1 MQQSLSFHLHLLL
14 VAYILWIPLLHLCTG
29 SAPLAPEC
37 FPEGHQILHNPYRST
52 TFDSLELQQT
62 AIQELVCDH
71 SLPQGWYRFMINNRP
86 AEMPTKCVEM
96 NKCGTQAPV
105 WLSLKSESLP
115 LPGGKKQLMACATWQ
130 FFFGSTKDC
139 CLFQIPIS
147 VRNCGEFFVY
157 LLQPTQGCMGYCAEA
172 VTELKPK
179 ACAPGESEVEGI
191 CQGKLPNLT
200 LQPVI
205 TPEVVRA
212 NIHLKCAYH
221 HPFSNQPMQYM
232 VVWSRLSTSSMK
244 EQIHR
249 DTTLQTF
256 SYVEMDGVNFRLG
269 DTIFCTVTA
278 FMRDS
283 PDQQSLPEES
293 DGFYAGIKFTPE
305 SLQISEDDKEH
316 VLTILSTVPIICQD
330 QGDICKITLQLK
342 TEDSDNLLLGP
353 SNIALST
360 CQVDLLHMPCT
371 EGSCA
376 RASLTVTA
384 VTDFAQDGDRISY
397 IRAEPVTR
405 SELLWRAYAPKDVK
419 VTVQDLPTGNCYSFT
434 DPHIITFDGRRYD
447 NYKIGTFLLC
457 KSLARVFEVH
467 VRQWDCGSRQY
478 AVACNCG
485 VAAWEGNDII
495 LLDMCNGQFQETR
508 PQLSIKSIGASPRR
522 VKIMKSYGGEKITII
537 FPSGAFVRADISEWG
552 MSLTVRAPS
561 IDFNSTRGLCGI
573 FDGNSHNDF
582 HNTSGSPLLSHQS
595 NMPEED
601 FIEDWRITPGMSL
614 FDKTPPISEG
624 EKRKNYCRCQKE
636 HTLSLHSINT
646 QNAFQSSFPQSLGC
660 HYDNVDYTSAIPYL
674 DVTSEYVTHLEIEST
689 LRSDGKLLAKAFD
702 QRYLPKSVKKR
713 DSRDGRL
720 KQYSKKVSLKNQK
733 NNSFINSTKPEEVLD
748 RAKRQEDYYE
758 YLPFYPFQNESQKD
772 LESFAYFFPEDYFE
786 GIRPNVQSIW
796 PTQGGLTS
804 TKALEICQQVLANS
818 TIGTI
823 CKDILGR
830 QLDEAIDMCLLDL
843 QLKDDLAWESAMI
856 AFLENE
862 CERKV
867 LENRT
872 QLFHAANGLLAT
884 HEEILT
890 ALRCPNFCNGNGQ
903 CTEWGCRCFEDHSS
917 YDCRIAKKNTLEI
930 TDLENRGLCDIR
942 VSDCNRIR
950 VFGLSFRD
958 SPDLHCEVTRL
969 IHFNGNWI
977 SREQE
982 PTKADFLSSTAVDC
996 QIPVLNSTETEAAR
1010 FMADDEP
1017 FARWQVKITNDGF
1030 QYSNS
1035 KVLTLYDGACQV
1047 CEFHPTGLCKLKEET
1062 CNIDGLCYSEGDSSP
1077 TSPCLLCEPDISKF
1091 TWSINENNLP
1101 PVFQVPSSQLLTFIG
1116 ENFVYQLI
1124 AADPEGSAVLFILEA
1139 GPQDAMLSPAGLLI
1153 WKVDLEEPQ
1162 IFEFTVSDEC
1172 NAQSRYSVEV
1182 LVKPCSCMNGG
1193 SCVTNINF
1201 PPGIGEYLCICPNG
1215 FDGNFCQEN
1224 INDCKPNSCGS
1235 GMCVDS
1241 VDSYT
1246 CKCPAGLKGLT
1257 CQEDVNECEEN
1268 LCFPGVSCIN
1278 TFGSYICGTCPTGME
1293 GDGKSCRSEATADI
1307 TEDFITDNNNA
1318 KGELNKIEG
1327 EWSMQPLEAKKAPAI
1342 KSPNSSDTHGGRAA
1356 VRPITTCAN
1365 RPCFPGV
1372 LCVDRKPPDI
1382 GYICG
1387 RCPSGFLGNGRFCTP
1402 TPSAVSRSSYSR
1414 TDTAERGN
1422 IDAKGSYQ
1430 EKVVIKSRNI
1440 YSKLSQAQIPRL
1452 EQTYLM
1458 TRNPTVT
1465 DIQSLILKRRVS
1477 HPQASDTRNTDPDSS
1492 LLQRASSHNKV
1503 KIKNSTHD
1511 LLLLQEPNPKAATV
1525 KMTTQISSDYKLN
1538 VRSHAAGTVSP
1549 NHDKNTSLLL
1559 TRPHAVQRIQPT
1571 FDVSLGKRS
1580 SRIATTKTKPAHAF
1594 RTDQP
1599 RTSALTAPLTSSF
1612 RLRAPFSGMAPQSA
1626 NFPILPRTFV
1636 QARIPEQ
1643 TTAIRKSYA
1652 SAVDHLALSK
1662 TINGL
1667 LHLKNKIT
1675 CANSPCFNR
1684 VQCEPAKDGGF
1695 KCGHCPPGYNGDG
1708 ITCQVLCDPPCEHGG
1723 TCVAQNRCSCAYGF
1737 VGPRCETMICNRH
1750 CHNGGKCVSPDEC
1763 KCKTGWSSPSCE
1775 TAICSPVC
1783 LNGGICV
1790 RPSTCACPYGFYGPQ
1805 CQTALCHPPCKN
1817 GGHCV
1822 RNNVCTCPEGYA
1834 GRRCQK
1840 SICDPMCMN
1849 GGKCVSPDV
1858 CDCPSGWRG
1867 KWCNKPVCLQ
1877 KCLNGGECIG
1887 PSVCACSEGWIGMLC
1902 QTPLCEKKCLFGS
1915 RCIRPNVCACR
1926 SGYTGLTCR
1935 KKIPIE

>member
-1 MQQSLSFHLHLLL
+1 MQQPISFHQHLIL
-14 VAYILWIPLLHLCTG
+14 VAYLLWIPLLHFCIG
-29 SAPLAPEC
+29 SAPAAPEC

-52 TFDSLELQQT
+52 NFDSLELQQT
-62 AIQELVCDH
+62 AIQDLVCDH
-71 SLPQGWYRFMINNRP
+71 SLPTGWYRFMINSRP
-86 AEMPTKCVEM
+86 AEMPTKCIEM

-115 LPGGKKQLMACATWQ
+115 PPGERKQLMACATWQ
-130 FFFGSTKDC
+130 FFGRTKDC
-139 CLFQIPIS
+139 CLFRIPIS

-157 LLQPTQGCMGYCAEA
+157 LLRPTQGCMGYCAEA
-172 VTELKPK
+172 VAELKPK
-179 ACAPGESEVEGI
+179 ACAPEESEFEGI
-191 CQGKLPNLT
+191 CQGKLPTLT

-205 TPEVVRA
+205 TPEVVRDRV
-212 NIHLKCAYH
+212 HLKCAFN
-221 HPFSNQPMQYM
+221 HPSSNRPVHYM
-232 VVWSRLSTSSMK
+232 VVWSCLSTSSMK

-269 DTIFCTVTA
+269 DTVFCTVTA
-278 FMRDS
+278 FLRDS
-283 PDQQSLPEES
+283 SEQESLPEES
-293 DGFYAGIKFTPE
+293 DGFYAGIKFAPE
-305 SLQISEDDKEH
+305 LLQIAEDEKEH
-316 VLTILSTVPIICQD
+316 VLTILSTVPITCQGQD
-330 QGDICKITLQLK
+330 DICKITLQLK

-353 SNIALST
+353 PNIALST
-360 CQVDLLHMPCT
+360 CQVDLLNMPCA

-397 IRAEPVTR
+397 IRAEPVKR
-405 SELLWRAYAPKDVK
+405 SELLWRAYVPKDVK

-434 DPHIITFDGRRYD
+434 DPHIITFDGWRYD
-447 NYKIGTFLLC
+447 NYKLGTFLLC
-457 KSLARVFEVH
+457 KSLVRVFEVH

-478 AVACNCG
+478 AIACNCG
-485 VAAWEGNDII
+485 VAAQEGNDII
-495 LLDMCNGQFQETR
+495 MLDMCNGQFQETR
-508 PQLSIKSIGASPRR
+508 PQLSIKSIGASPR
-522 VKIMKSYGGEKITII
+522 VKIGRSYGGKKITII
-537 FPSGAFVRADISEWG
+537 FPSGAFVRADVSKWG

-561 IDFNSTRGLCGI
+561 IDFNSTIGLCGI
-573 FDGNSHNDF
+573 FDGNGYNDF
-582 HNTSGSPLLSHQS
+582 HNASRSPLLSHQS

-601 FIEDWRITPGMSL
+601 FIEAWRIPPGKSL
-614 FDKTPPISEG
+614 FDKTPPNSEG
-624 EKRKNYCRCQKE
+624 KKRKNYCRCQKE
-636 HTLSLHSINT
+636 HTLSLHSVNT
-646 QNAFQSSFPQSLGC
+646 INAFRSSSPQSLGC

-674 DVTSEYVTHLEIEST
+674 DVTSEYVTHPEIEST
-689 LRSDGKLLAKAFD
+689 LRSAGKLLAKSFD

-713 DSRDGRL
+713 DSPEGRL
-720 KQYSKKVSLKNQK
+720 KLYAQKVSLKNQK
-733 NNSFINSTKPEEVLD
+733 NDSFVNSTKPEEVLE

-758 YLPFYPFQNESQKD
+758 YLPFYPFQNVSQKD

-786 GIRPNVQSIW
+786 GIRPKVQSVW
-796 PTQGGLTS
+796 PTPSGLTS
-804 TKALEICQQVLANS
+804 SKALEICQQVLANS
-818 TIGTI
+818 TIGSI
-823 CKDILGR
+823 CKEILGR
-830 QLDEAIDMCLLDL
+830 QLDEAIDLCLLDL
-843 QLKDDLAWESAMI
+843 QLKDDLAWEAAMI

-872 QLFHAANGLLAT
+872 KLFHAAT
-884 HEEILT
+884 HEEIIT
-890 ALRCPNFCNGNGQ
+890 ALRCPNFCSGNGR
-903 CTEWGCRCFEDHSS
+903 CTEWGCQCFDDHSS
-917 YDCRIAKKNTLEI
+917 YDCSIANKNTLEI

-942 VSDCNRIR
+942 VSDCHRIR
-950 VFGLSFRD
+950 VFGLRFRD
-958 SPDLHCEVTRL
+958 SPNLHCEVTRL
-969 IHFNGNWI
+969 IHLNGNWI

-982 PTKADFLSSTAVDC
+982 LTKAHFLSSTAVDC
-996 QIPVLNSTETEAAR
+996 QIPVLNSAETEAVH

-1062 CNIDGLCYSEGDSSP
+1062 CNIDGLCYGKGESSP

-1124 AADPEGSAVLFILEA
+1124 AVDPEGSAVLFILEA
-1139 GPQDAMLSPAGLLI
+1139 GPRDATLSPAGLLI
-1153 WKVDLEEPQ
+1153 WKVDSEEPQ

-1172 NAQSRYSVEV
+1172 NSQSRYTVEV
-1182 LVKPCSCMNGG
+1182 SVKPCNCMNGG
-1193 SCVTNINF
+1193 SCVPNINF
-1201 PPGIGEYLCICPNG
+1201 PPGVGEYLCICPSG
-1215 FDGNFCQEN
+1215 FDGDFCQEN
-1224 INDCKPNSCGS
+1224 INDCKSNTCGS
-1235 GMCVDS
+1235 GTCMDS
-1241 VDSYT
+1241 VNSYT
-1246 CKCPAGLKGLT
+1246 CKCPAGLEGLS

-1278 TFGSYICGTCPTGME
+1278 TFGSYICGTCPRGMV
-1293 GDGKSCRSEATADI
+1293 GDGKSCRSWATAD
-1307 TEDFITDNNNA
+1307 TTDDFITGNNNA
-1318 KGELNKIEG
+1318 KGELNKIEV
-1327 EWSMQPLEAKKAPAI
+1327 EWPMQPLEAKKVPAI
-1342 KSPNSSDTHGGRAA
+1342 QSANTRDTHGHTAPLP
-1356 VRPITTCAN
+1356 PITTCAN
-1365 RPCFPGV
+1365 RPCFPRV
-1372 LCVDRKPPDI
+1372 LCVDRKPPEI

-1387 RCPSGFLGNGRFCTP
+1387 RCPSGFFGNGRICTQASRP
-1402 TPSAVSRSSYSR
+1402 VSRSSHSR
-1414 TDTAERGN
+1414 TDPAERGN
-1422 IDAKGSYQ
+1422 VDAKGSYQ
-1430 EKVVIKSRNI
+1430 EKSRNI
-1440 YSKLSQAQIPRL
+1440 DSKLSQAQMPRL

-1458 TRNPTVT
+1458 TRNLTVT
-1465 DIQSLILKRRVS
+1465 YIQSLLVKRRFS
-1477 HPQASDTRNTDPDSS
+1477 HFQASDTSNTDPDTT
-1492 LLQRASSHNKV
+1492 LPQRPSSHNK
-1503 KIKNSTHD
+1503 IKKRND

-1525 KMTTQISSDYKLN
+1525 RMTTQVSSDYKLN
-1538 VRSHAAGTVSP
+1538 FKSHVAGNISTPS
-1549 NHDKNTSLLL
+1549 DKNTSLLV
-1559 TRPHAVQRIQPT
+1559 TRPHAARQNQPT
-1571 FDVSLGKRS
+1571 FNFSPGKWP
-1580 SRIATTKTKPAHAF
+1580 SRTASTKTKPAHAF

-1612 RLRAPFSGMAPQSA
+1612 HLIAPFSDTAPQST
-1626 NFPILPRTFV
+1626 NFPAFPRTFV
-1636 QARIPEQ
+1636 QVRIPEQ
-1643 TTAIRKSYA
+1643 TIVIRESYA

-1667 LHLKNKIT
+1667 LQQNKKIT
-1675 CANSPCFNR
+1675 CANTPCFNG
-1684 VQCEPAKDGGF
+1684 VQCETAKDGGF
-1695 KCGHCPPGYNGDG
+1695 KCGHCPSGYYGDG
-1708 ITCQVLCDPPCEHGG
+1708 TTCQVLCDPPCEHGG
-1723 TCVAQNRCSCAYGF
+1723 TCVAQNSCSCAYGF

-1750 CHNGGKCVSPDEC
+1750 CQNGGKCVSPDEC

-1790 RPSTCACPYGFYGPQ
+1790 RPNTCVCPHGFYGPQ
-1805 CQTALCHPPCKN
+1805 CQTALCNPPCKN

-1822 RNNVCTCPEGYA
+1822 RNNVCSCPDGYA

-1849 GGKCVSPDV
+1849 EGKCVSPDV

-1867 KWCNKPVCLQ
+1867 KRCNKPVCLQ

-1902 QTPLCEKKCLFGS
+1902 QTPLCKKKCLFGS

-1926 SGYTGLTCR
+1926 SGYTGLTCG
-1935 KKIPIE
+1935 KKIPTG

>member
-1 MQQSLSFHLHLLL
+1 MFQKYPFCLIFLSQLSKIDHLF
-14 VAYILWIPLLHLCTG
+14 Y
-29 SAPLAPEC
+29 
-37 FPEGHQILHNPYRST
+37 
-52 TFDSLELQQT
+52 
-62 AIQELVCDH
+62 
-71 SLPQGWYRFMINNRP
+71 
-86 AEMPTKCVEM
+86 
-96 NKCGTQAPV
+96 
-105 WLSLKSESLP
+105 
-115 LPGGKKQLMACATWQ
+115 
-130 FFFGSTKDC
+130 
-139 CLFQIPIS
+139 FQ
-147 VRNCGEFFVY
+147 
-157 LLQPTQGCMGYCAEA
+157 
-172 VTELKPK
+172 
-179 ACAPGESEVEGI
+179 
-191 CQGKLPNLT
+191 
-200 LQPVI
+200 
-205 TPEVVRA
+205 
-212 NIHLKCAYH
+212 
-221 HPFSNQPMQYM
+221 
-232 VVWSRLSTSSMK
+232 
-244 EQIHR
+244 
-249 DTTLQTF
+249 
-256 SYVEMDGVNFRLG
+256 
-269 DTIFCTVTA
+269 
-278 FMRDS
+278 
-283 PDQQSLPEES
+283 
-293 DGFYAGIKFTPE
+293 FTPE
-305 SLQISEDDKEH
+305 SLQIAEDDKEH
-316 VLTILSTVPIICQD
+316 VLTILSTVPIICQG

-353 SNIALST
+353 PNIALSA
-360 CQVDLLHMPCT
+360 CQVDLLHMPCA
-371 EGSCA
+371 EDSCP
-376 RASLTVTA
+376 RAFLTVTA

-434 DPHIITFDGRRYD
+434 DPNIITFDG
-447 NYKIGTFLLC
+447 
-457 KSLARVFEVH
+457 SL
-467 VRQWDCGSRQY
+467 
-478 AVACNCG
+478 
-485 VAAWEGNDII
+485 
-495 LLDMCNGQFQETR
+495 
-508 PQLSIKSIGASPRR
+508 
-522 VKIMKSYGGEKITII
+522 II
-537 FPSGAFVRADISEWG
+537 FPSGAFVRADVSEWG

-601 FIEDWRITPGMSL
+601 FIEEWRIPPGKSL

-624 EKRKNYCRCQKE
+624 KKRKNYCRCQKE
-636 HTLSLHSINT
+636 HTLSLHSVT
-646 QNAFQSSFPQSLGC
+646 TPNAFQSSFPQSLGC
-660 HYDNVDYTSAIPYL
+660 HYDNVDYTSAIPHL
-674 DVTSEYVTHLEIEST
+674 DVTSEYVTRLEIEST

-713 DSRDGRL
+713 DSHDSRL
-720 KQYSKKVSLKNQK
+720 KQYAQKVSLKNQK

-748 RAKRQEDYYE
+748 RAKRQEDYSE
-758 YLPFYPFQNESQKD
+758 YLPFYPFQNETQKD
-772 LESFAYFFPEDYFE
+772 LESFAYFFPEDYLE
-786 GIRPNVQSIW
+786 GIQPKVQSIW
-796 PTQGGLTS
+796 PTPGGLTS

-818 TIGTI
+818 TIGSI

-830 QLDEAIDMCLLDL
+830 QLDKAIDMCLLDL
-843 QLKDDLAWESAMI
+843 QLKDDLAWEGAMI

-872 QLFHAANGLLAT
+872 KLFHTANGLLAT

-917 YDCRIAKKNTLEI
+917 YDCSIAKKNTLEI

-958 SPDLHCEVTRL
+958 SPDLHCEHL
-969 IHFNGNWI
+969 NGNWI

-996 QIPVLNSTETEAAR
+996 QIPVLNSTKTEAAR

-1017 FARWQVKITNDGF
+1017 FARWQ
-1030 QYSNS
+1030 
-1035 KVLTLYDGACQV
+1035 
-1047 CEFHPTGLCKLKEET
+1047 EET
-1062 CNIDGLCYSEGDSSP
+1062 SNIDGLCYSEGDSSP
-1077 TSPCLLCEPDISKF
+1077 TSSCLLCEPDTSKF

-1124 AADPEGSAVLFILEA
+1124 AVDPEGSAVLFILEA
-1139 GPQDAMLSPAGLLI
+1139 GPQDATLSPAGLLI

-1162 IFEFTVSDEC
+1162 IFEFSVSDEC
-1172 NAQSRYSVEV
+1172 KAQSRYSVEW
-1182 LVKPCSCMNGG
+1182 
-1193 SCVTNINF
+1193 
-1201 PPGIGEYLCICPNG
+1201 
-1215 FDGNFCQEN
+1215 
-1224 INDCKPNSCGS
+1224 
-1235 GMCVDS
+1235 
-1241 VDSYT
+1241 
-1246 CKCPAGLKGLT
+1246 LT

-1278 TFGSYICGTCPTGME
+1278 TFGSYIYVELAPVEWRGMVNLA
-1293 GDGKSCRSEATADI
+1293 DNEATADI

-1327 EWSMQPLEAKKAPAI
+1327 EWPMQPLEAKKAPAI
-1342 KSPNSSDTHGGRAA
+1342 KSVNGSDTHGVRAPE
-1356 VRPITTCAN
+1356 RPITTCAN

-1387 RCPSGFLGNGRFCTP
+1387 RCPSGFFGNGQICTQ
-1402 TPSAVSRSSYSR
+1402 TPRPVSRSSYSR

-1422 IDAKGSYQ
+1422 IDTKGSYQ

-1440 YSKLSQAQIPRL
+1440 DSKLSQAQIPRL
-1452 EQTYLM
+1452 EHAYLM

-1465 DIQSLILKRRVS
+1465 GIQSLTLKRRVS
-1477 HPQASDTRNTDPDSS
+1477 QPQASDTRNTDPDSS

-1511 LLLLQEPNPKAATV
+1511 LLLLQEPSPKAATV
-1525 KMTTQISSDYKLN
+1525 RMTTQISSNYKLN
-1538 VRSHAAGTVSP
+1538 VRSHAVGTISP
-1549 NHDKNTSLLL
+1549 HHEKNTSLLV
-1559 TRPHAVQRIQPT
+1559 TRPHAVRRIQPT
-1571 FDVSLGKRS
+1571 FDFSPGKWS

-1594 RTDQP
+1594 RTEQP
-1599 RTSALTAPLTSSF
+1599 KTSALTAPLTSSF
-1612 RLRAPFSGMAPQSA
+1612 HLRAPFSGMAPQSA
-1626 NFPILPRTFV
+1626 NFPVLPRTFA

-1643 TTAIRKSYA
+1643 RTAIRKS
-1652 SAVDHLALSK
+1652 SVSRVDHLALSK
-1662 TINGL
+1662 TINRM
-1667 LHLKNKIT
+1667 LHPNKKIT
-1675 CANSPCFNR
+1675 CANTPCFNR

-1695 KCGHCPPGYNGDG
+1695 KCGHCPSGYNGDE

-1723 TCVAQNRCSCAYGF
+1723 TCVAQNSCSCAYGF

-1750 CHNGGKCVSPDEC
+1750 CRNGGKCVSPDEC

-1790 RPSTCACPYGFYGPQ
+1790 RPNTCACPYGFYGPQ
-1805 CQTALCHPPCKN
+1805 CQTALCYPPCKN

-1822 RNNVCTCPEGYA
+1822 RNNVCTYPEGYA

-1840 SICDPMCMN
+1840 SICDPVCMN
-1849 GGKCVSPDV
+1849 GGKCISPDV

-1867 KWCNKPVCLQ
+1867 KRCNKPVCQQ
-1877 KCLNGGECIG
+1877 KCLNGGECVG
-1887 PSVCACSEGWIGMLC
+1887 PSICVCSEGWIGTLC
-1902 QTPLCEKKCLFGS
+1902 QTPLCEKCLFGS

>member
-1 MQQSLSFHLHLLL
+1 DLL
-14 VAYILWIPLLHLCTG
+14 G
-29 SAPLAPEC
+29 
-37 FPEGHQILHNPYRST
+37 
-52 TFDSLELQQT
+52 
-62 AIQELVCDH
+62 
-71 SLPQGWYRFMINNRP
+71 SLP
-86 AEMPTKCVEM
+86 
-96 NKCGTQAPV
+96 
-105 WLSLKSESLP
+105 
-115 LPGGKKQLMACATWQ
+115 
-130 FFFGSTKDC
+130 
-139 CLFQIPIS
+139 
-147 VRNCGEFFVY
+147 
-157 LLQPTQGCMGYCAEA
+157 
-172 VTELKPK
+172 
-179 ACAPGESEVEGI
+179 
-191 CQGKLPNLT
+191 T
-200 LQPVI
+200 LI
-205 TPEVVRA
+205 F
-212 NIHLKCAYH
+212 YD
-221 HPFSNQPMQYM
+221 
-232 VVWSRLSTSSMK
+232 SM
-244 EQIHR
+244 
-249 DTTLQTF
+249 
-256 SYVEMDGVNFRLG
+256 
-269 DTIFCTVTA
+269 
-278 FMRDS
+278 
-283 PDQQSLPEES
+283 
-293 DGFYAGIKFTPE
+293 
-305 SLQISEDDKEH
+305 
-316 VLTILSTVPIICQD
+316 
-330 QGDICKITLQLK
+330 
-342 TEDSDNLLLGP
+342 
-353 SNIALST
+353 
-360 CQVDLLHMPCT
+360 
-371 EGSCA
+371 
-376 RASLTVTA
+376 
-384 VTDFAQDGDRISY
+384 
-397 IRAEPVTR
+397 
-405 SELLWRAYAPKDVK
+405 
-419 VTVQDLPTGNCYSFT
+419 
-434 DPHIITFDGRRYD
+434 
-447 NYKIGTFLLC
+447 
-457 KSLARVFEVH
+457 
-467 VRQWDCGSRQY
+467 
-478 AVACNCG
+478 
-485 VAAWEGNDII
+485 
-495 LLDMCNGQFQETR
+495 
-508 PQLSIKSIGASPRR
+508 
-522 VKIMKSYGGEKITII
+522 
-537 FPSGAFVRADISEWG
+537 
-552 MSLTVRAPS
+552 
-561 IDFNSTRGLCGI
+561 
-573 FDGNSHNDF
+573 
-582 HNTSGSPLLSHQS
+582 
-595 NMPEED
+595 
-601 FIEDWRITPGMSL
+601 
-614 FDKTPPISEG
+614 ISEG

-636 HTLSLHSINT
+636 HTLSLHSVT
-646 QNAFQSSFPQSLGC
+646 TLNAFQSSFPQSLGC
-660 HYDNVDYTSAIPYL
+660 HYDNVDYTSAIPHL
-674 DVTSEYVTHLEIEST
+674 DVTSEYVTRLEIEST

-713 DSRDGRL
+713 DSHDSRL
-720 KQYSKKVSLKNQK
+720 KQYAQKVSLKNQK

-748 RAKRQEDYYE
+748 RAKRQEDSSE
-758 YLPFYPFQNESQKD
+758 YLPFYPFQNETQKD
-772 LESFAYFFPEDYFE
+772 LESFAYFFPEDYLE
-786 GIRPNVQSIW
+786 GIQPKVQSIW
-796 PTQGGLTS
+796 PTPGGLTS

-818 TIGTI
+818 TIGSI

-830 QLDEAIDMCLLDL
+830 QLDKAIDMCLLDL
-843 QLKDDLAWESAMI
+843 QLKDDLAWEGAMI

-872 QLFHAANGLLAT
+872 KLFHTANGLLAT

-917 YDCRIAKKNTLEI
+917 YDCSIAKKNTLEI

-969 IHFNGNWI
+969 IHLNGNWI

-996 QIPVLNSTETEAAR
+996 QIPVLNSTETEAAC

-1017 FARWQVKITNDGF
+1017 FARWQGRDF
-1030 QYSNS
+1030 
-1035 KVLTLYDGACQV
+1035 
-1047 CEFHPTGLCKLKEET
+1047 
-1062 CNIDGLCYSEGDSSP
+1062 NIVGLCYSEGDSSP
-1077 TSPCLLCEPDISKF
+1077 TSSCLLCEPDTSKF

-1124 AADPEGSAVLFILEA
+1124 AVDPEGSAVLFILEA
-1139 GPQDAMLSPAGLLI
+1139 GPQDATLSPAGLLI

-1162 IFEFTVSDEC
+1162 IFEFSVSDEC

-1201 PPGIGEYLCICPNG
+1201 PPGIGEYLCICPSG

-1235 GMCVDS
+1235 GICMNS
-1241 VDSYT
+1241 VDSYI

-1278 TFGSYICGTCPTGME
+1278 TFGSYICGTCPSGME
-1293 GDGKSCRSEATADI
+1293 GDGKSCRYEATADI

-1327 EWSMQPLEAKKAPAI
+1327 EWPMQPLEAKKAPAI
-1342 KSPNSSDTHGGRAA
+1342 KSVNGSDTHGVRAPE
-1356 VRPITTCAN
+1356 RPAN

-1387 RCPSGFLGNGRFCTP
+1387 RCPSGFFGNGRICTQ
-1402 TPSAVSRSSYSR
+1402 TPRPVSRSSYSR

-1422 IDAKGSYQ
+1422 IDTKGSYQ

-1440 YSKLSQAQIPRL
+1440 DSKLSQAQIPRL
-1452 EQTYLM
+1452 EHAYLM

-1465 DIQSLILKRRVS
+1465 DIQSLTLKRRVS
-1477 HPQASDTRNTDPDSS
+1477 QPQASDTRNTDPDSS

-1511 LLLLQEPNPKAATV
+1511 LLLLQEPTPKAATV
-1525 KMTTQISSDYKLN
+1525 RMTTQISSDYKLN
-1538 VRSHAAGTVSP
+1538 VRSHAAGTISP
-1549 NHDKNTSLLL
+1549 HHEKNTSLLV
-1559 TRPHAVQRIQPT
+1559 TRPHAVRRIQPT
-1571 FDVSLGKRS
+1571 FDFSPGKWS

-1594 RTDQP
+1594 RTEQP
-1599 RTSALTAPLTSSF
+1599 KMSALTAPLTSSF
-1612 RLRAPFSGMAPQSA
+1612 HLRAPFSGMAPQSA
-1626 NFPILPRTFV
+1626 NFPVLPRTFA

-1643 TTAIRKSYA
+1643 RTAIRKSSA
-1652 SAVDHLALSK
+1652 SRVDHLALLK
-1662 TINGL
+1662 TINRM
-1667 LHLKNKIT
+1667 LHPNKKIT
-1675 CANSPCFNR
+1675 YANTPCFNR

-1695 KCGHCPPGYNGDG
+1695 KCGHCPSGYNGDG

-1723 TCVAQNRCSCAYGF
+1723 TCVAQNSCSCAYGF

-1750 CHNGGKCVSPDEC
+1750 RRNGGKCVSPDEC

-1790 RPSTCACPYGFYGPQ
+1790 HPNTCACPYGFYGPQ
-1805 CQTALCHPPCKN
+1805 CQTALCYPPCKN

-1822 RNNVCTCPEGYA
+1822 RNNVCTYPEGYA

-1849 GGKCVSPDV
+1849 GGKCISPDV

-1867 KWCNKPVCLQ
+1867 KRCNKPVCRQ
-1877 KCLNGGECIG
+1877 KCLNGGECVG
-1887 PSVCACSEGWIGMLC
+1887 PSICAYSEGWIGMLC
-1902 QTPLCEKKCLFGS
+1902 QTPLCEKCLFGS

-1935 KKIPIE
+1935 KKQNTELTVNTATTRDLALDGQLT

>member
-1 MQQSLSFHLHLLL
+1 
-14 VAYILWIPLLHLCTG
+14 
-29 SAPLAPEC
+29 
-37 FPEGHQILHNPYRST
+37 
-52 TFDSLELQQT
+52 
-62 AIQELVCDH
+62 
-71 SLPQGWYRFMINNRP
+71 
-86 AEMPTKCVEM
+86 
-96 NKCGTQAPV
+96 
-105 WLSLKSESLP
+105 
-115 LPGGKKQLMACATWQ
+115 
-130 FFFGSTKDC
+130 
-139 CLFQIPIS
+139 
-147 VRNCGEFFVY
+147 
-157 LLQPTQGCMGYCAEA
+157 
-172 VTELKPK
+172 
-179 ACAPGESEVEGI
+179 
-191 CQGKLPNLT
+191 
-200 LQPVI
+200 
-205 TPEVVRA
+205 
-212 NIHLKCAYH
+212 
-221 HPFSNQPMQYM
+221 
-232 VVWSRLSTSSMK
+232 
-244 EQIHR
+244 
-249 DTTLQTF
+249 
-256 SYVEMDGVNFRLG
+256 
-269 DTIFCTVTA
+269 
-278 FMRDS
+278 
-283 PDQQSLPEES
+283 
-293 DGFYAGIKFTPE
+293 
-305 SLQISEDDKEH
+305 
-316 VLTILSTVPIICQD
+316 
-330 QGDICKITLQLK
+330 
-342 TEDSDNLLLGP
+342 
-353 SNIALST
+353 
-360 CQVDLLHMPCT
+360 
-371 EGSCA
+371 
-376 RASLTVTA
+376 
-384 VTDFAQDGDRISY
+384 
-397 IRAEPVTR
+397 
-405 SELLWRAYAPKDVK
+405 
-419 VTVQDLPTGNCYSFT
+419 
-434 DPHIITFDGRRYD
+434 
-447 NYKIGTFLLC
+447 
-457 KSLARVFEVH
+457 
-467 VRQWDCGSRQY
+467 
-478 AVACNCG
+478 
-485 VAAWEGNDII
+485 
-495 LLDMCNGQFQETR
+495 
-508 PQLSIKSIGASPRR
+508 
-522 VKIMKSYGGEKITII
+522 
-537 FPSGAFVRADISEWG
+537 

-601 FIEDWRITPGMSL
+601 FIEDWRIPPGMSL

-772 LESFAYFFPEDYFE
+772 LENFAYFFPEDYFE

-917 YDCRIAKKNTLEI
+917 YDCQNTLAI

-969 IHFNGNWI
+969 IVSNVPWE
-977 SREQE
+977 EQE

-1124 AADPEGSAVLFILEA
+1124 AADPEGSAVLFILET
-1139 GPQDAMLSPAGLLI
+1139 GPQDAMLSPAGLLL

-1246 CKCPAGLKGLT
+1246 CKCPAGLKG
-1257 CQEDVNECEEN
+1257 
-1268 LCFPGVSCIN
+1268 
-1278 TFGSYICGTCPTGME
+1278 
-1293 GDGKSCRSEATADI
+1293 
-1307 TEDFITDNNNA
+1307 
-1318 KGELNKIEG
+1318 
-1327 EWSMQPLEAKKAPAI
+1327 
-1342 KSPNSSDTHGGRAA
+1342 
-1356 VRPITTCAN
+1356 
-1365 RPCFPGV
+1365 
-1372 LCVDRKPPDI
+1372 
-1382 GYICG
+1382 
-1387 RCPSGFLGNGRFCTP
+1387 
-1402 TPSAVSRSSYSR
+1402 
-1414 TDTAERGN
+1414 
-1422 IDAKGSYQ
+1422 
-1430 EKVVIKSRNI
+1430 
-1440 YSKLSQAQIPRL
+1440 
-1452 EQTYLM
+1452 
-1458 TRNPTVT
+1458 
-1465 DIQSLILKRRVS
+1465 
-1477 HPQASDTRNTDPDSS
+1477 
-1492 LLQRASSHNKV
+1492 
-1503 KIKNSTHD
+1503 
-1511 LLLLQEPNPKAATV
+1511 
-1525 KMTTQISSDYKLN
+1525 
-1538 VRSHAAGTVSP
+1538 
-1549 NHDKNTSLLL
+1549 NTSLYTLWLNSVLKTTQVTKGRICPLL
-1559 TRPHAVQRIQPT
+1559 SNSAIIFMCFIGSCNFYSVILLAVCQNPCGRNMEC
-1571 FDVSLGKRS
+1571 
-1580 SRIATTKTKPAHAF
+1580 
-1594 RTDQP
+1594 
-1599 RTSALTAPLTSSF
+1599 TAPNTC
-1612 RLRAPFSGMAPQSA
+1612 PC
-1626 NFPILPRTFV
+1626 
-1636 QARIPEQ
+1636 
-1643 TTAIRKSYA
+1643 
-1652 SAVDHLALSK
+1652 
-1662 TINGL
+1662 
-1667 LHLKNKIT
+1667 KIGYT
-1675 CANSPCFNR
+1675 
-1684 VQCEPAKDGGF
+1684 
-1695 KCGHCPPGYNGDG
+1695 GYNCYIGKN
-1708 ITCQVLCDPPCEHGG
+1708 ILSCVPFYTCLIVICIVLCDPPCEHGG

-1840 SICDPMCMN
+1840 SKLYHFPISFQTSSASEMCFSRGMYFPPMHV
-1849 GGKCVSPDV
+1849 K
-1858 CDCPSGWRG
+1858 
-1867 KWCNKPVCLQ
+1867 
-1877 KCLNGGECIG
+1877 
-1887 PSVCACSEGWIGMLC
+1887 
-1902 QTPLCEKKCLFGS
+1902 
-1915 RCIRPNVCACR
+1915 
-1926 SGYTGLTCR
+1926 
-1935 KKIPIE
+1935 